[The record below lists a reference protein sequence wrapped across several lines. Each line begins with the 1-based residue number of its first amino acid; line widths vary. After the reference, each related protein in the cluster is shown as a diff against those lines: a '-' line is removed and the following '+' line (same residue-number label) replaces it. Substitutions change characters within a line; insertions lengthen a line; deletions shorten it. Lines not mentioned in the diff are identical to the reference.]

1 MRDVASYRMRRVN
14 EAIKEIIG
22 NAITQDLKDPRIG
35 FVTLTGVETA
45 PDLAHAKVFVSVY
58 GKQAEKDATLLAL
71 RHARPYL
78 QRLIADELKMKRTPT
93 LDFIYDQTVDQGMR
107 IQALLKS
114 SGAADLPP
122 ADEEEPDGETGSAD
136 RASEDEEADRGRTEG
151 HGCRGRGA
159 APPGEACPGG
169 LARIAGR

>member
-1 MRDVASYRMRRVN
+1 MRRVN

-45 PDLAHAKVFVSVY
+45 QDLAHAKVFVTVY
-58 GKQAEKDATLLAL
+58 GKLAEKEATLEAL
-71 RHARPYL
+71 RHSRPYL
-78 QRLIADELKMKRTPT
+78 QRLIADELDLRRTPN
-93 LDFIYDQTVDQGMR
+93 LEFVYDESVDQGMR

-122 ADEEEPDGETGSAD
+122 ADEDDEDADAEGETVA
-136 RASEDEEADRGRTEG
+136 EDE
-151 HGCRGRGA
+151 
-159 APPGEACPGG
+159 
-169 LARIAGR
+169 